1 MNPVILPMAYR
12 RYRRSAHRSSRA
24 ERTLRKMKDI
34 GSTIKAKSGE
44 LESRRISKT
53 SVSKNISSIL
63 PSFGNLSNRVVITVQ
78 GPPPVFQHYTLL
90 QVRPVPCLQ

>member
-1 MNPVILPMAYR
+1 MNPVILSMAYR
-12 RYRRSAHRSSRA
+12 RYRRSVCRSSRA

-63 PSFGNLSNRVVITVQ
+63 PAFGNLSTRSDSTV
-78 GPPPVFQHYTLL
+78 
-90 QVRPVPCLQ
+90 

>member
-12 RYRRSAHRSSRA
+12 RYHRSVRRSSRA
-24 ERTLRKMKDI
+24 ERKLRKMKDV

-44 LESRRISKT
+44 LEPRRVSKT

-63 PSFGNLSNRVVITVQ
+63 PSFGNLSNRVVITV
-78 GPPPVFQHYTLL
+78 
-90 QVRPVPCLQ
+90 